1 MFLGS
6 VFSLAT
12 KRRRAGSLVL
22 TLALFALGA
31 PSCLAEWKKT
41 ITCPA
46 GHEYQVEEHDAGA
59 EEYCILHLSGSLV
72 VKDGPY
78 ESWFDKKT
86 AGSVGQY
93 SMGRQVGAWTE
104 CNRFLHCEKQQ
115 YETVFPREKLRPSFR
130 PVVPVTFEN
139 GKYSIDFASCR
150 STWITQTIRPD
161 PVSLNIDGDKLY
173 RCQISYLPQSSESGG
188 GGDYSCEVPFT
199 VGRREFSTLDLRK
212 ELHQLG
218 FPEFCYEKFPT
229 DALLVRDGVWN
240 VANARDIECAAVGQD
255 ASGSRSLK
263 IRLNRYASRD
273 VQQVAGKA
281 GAIDSLLC
289 FHSIPGP
296 AIAVDS
302 RGKPTFS
309 FPLGRNTK
317 DQQACLAKLS
327 LQKTCE

>member
-1 MFLGS
+1 MTPVPKS
-6 VFSLAT
+6 IA
-12 KRRRAGSLVL
+12 
-22 TLALFALGA
+22 
-31 PSCLAEWKKT
+31 
-41 ITCPA
+41 
-46 GHEYQVEEHDAGA
+46 
-59 EEYCILHLSGSLV
+59 ILHLSGSLV

-78 ESWFDKKT
+78 ESWFNRTT

-93 SMGRQVGAWTE
+93 SMGHQVGAWTE

-115 YETVFPREKLRPSFR
+115 YETVFPERSYDLHSGQSLQ
-130 PVVPVTFEN
+130 VTFEN

-173 RCQISYLPQSSESGG
+173 GCQISYLPQSSESGG

-240 VANARDIECAAVGQD
+240 IAEC
-255 ASGSRSLK
+255 SGYRVRCCRTRRQRESLVEDPAQSLRVPRRPAGRREGRRY
-263 IRLNRYASRD
+263 RLFALFPFNPRTRYR
-273 VQQVAGKA
+273 
-281 GAIDSLLC
+281 C
-289 FHSIPGP
+289 
-296 AIAVDS
+296 
-302 RGKPTFS
+302 
-309 FPLGRNTK
+309 
-317 DQQACLAKLS
+317 
-327 LQKTCE
+327 